1 MTQPDVAD
9 LFLCERAELLCARAF
24 LCKAGWTNVAFAN
37 LILNSVA
44 HPQQISGIVQL
55 QPRE

>member
-1 MTQPDVAD
+1 MLAEWVPFSEKLAAGIDVRM
-9 LFLCERAELLCARAF
+9 ES
-24 LCKAGWTNVAFAN
+24 GWTNVAFAN